1 MYKYRGMREEKHKYK
16 FSSFKYQELKYSVL
30 RSKFDQRAVQYFPP
44 PFFVRLMYKSRCYL
58 RNSVCQTT
66 KNQCSD
72 TKTGMFQYLTL
83 TSGSDQRRAA
93 SHELNWNDMDK
104 IVKDCFNVEFSQFR
118 TDKLDEEMLASLSS
132 LSFMLLCFTFTF
144 FLVFFSLGLLSVLC
158 LSSWFL

>member
-1 MYKYRGMREEKHKYK
+1 MFPTCCSPTSHQSALFQSNILKSTVFSILFLEVDHLLHMYKYRGMREEKDKYK

-93 SHELNWNDMDK
+93 SHELN
-104 IVKDCFNVEFSQFR
+104 
-118 TDKLDEEMLASLSS
+118 
-132 LSFMLLCFTFTF
+132 
-144 FLVFFSLGLLSVLC
+144 
-158 LSSWFL
+158 